1 MLKNFHELYPES
13 MAHLNRLR
21 FIEQYDPTDIG
32 VGSGSQPF
40 AYVADIVQ
48 EVKLG
53 VCVDEVTTKGIKNEQ
68 WSAILELRDKLAPE
82 EKVGWFVVVCGDEER
97 WAPPTIAQLEAGA
110 RNGSLNRS
118 DEGYSD
124 SDVGRTSGRHVEDV
138 LTLYQ
143 GKPQSPPEEPEPR
156 GLRKLFGSRSR
167 RKSVKSISRPPLPNM
182 PRSTS
187 SGDLTLRNTHS
198 NPGKPP
204 PMPGA
209 AA

>member
-124 SDVGRTSGRHVEDV
+124 SD
-138 LTLYQ
+138 